1 MALIRFAATV
11 GGYTMLSRV
20 LGFLRDILIAA
31 ALGVGPVADA
41 FFLAFRIPNMFR
53 RLVAEGACA
62 AGFVPKCSRRREAGG
77 PGPARGFAEAVLAV
91 LLGAL
96 LAITL
101 VAEITMPWLM
111 RAVAPG
117 FLGDPEKFDL
127 AVLFTRITF
136 PYLLFMALVALFGG
150 VLNAHLRFAAAAA
163 APLLLNLVLI
173 AAVLGFADAGPTPGH
188 ALAWGVAVAGAGQFV
203 WMALA
208 CQRAGVALRL
218 PRPRLT
224 PEVKRLLRLMVPA
237 GLTAG
242 VYQINL
248 LVGTIV
254 ATLEDGAVSYLYYA
268 DRVSQLPLGVVGVA
282 LGTALL
288 PMLSRALQA
297 GDRVRAM
304 DQQCRAIEVGLLLT
318 LPAAAAL
325 IVIAEPVI
333 AVLFERGA
341 FGAEAVAATG
351 AGLAAFALGLPAYV
365 LVKVLVPGFF
375 ARQDMVTPLK
385 VSLAA
390 MAANIALIAA
400 LFPALGFVGI
410 ALATA
415 ASSGLHAGLL
425 WWWLARRGLLVMDDR
440 LRRRLPRMILASA
453 VMAAGLWLAAR
464 GLGSPLAGDL
474 PGRILALAAL
484 VAGGVAL
491 FGLCAQVFGAARLGE
506 LRRMVGR

>member
-31 ALGVGPVADA
+31 ALGAGPVADA

-53 RLVAEGACA
+53 RLVAEGAFA
-62 AGFVPKCSRRREAGG
+62 AAFVPMYSRRLEADG

-163 APLLLNLVLI
+163 PLLLNLVLI

-188 ALAWGVAVAGAGQFV
+188 ALAWGVALAGAGQFV

-208 CQRAGVALRL
+208 CRRAGIALRL

-254 ATLEDGAVSYLYYA
+254 ATLEGSAVSYLYYA

-297 GDRVRAM
+297 GDRVLAI

-415 ASSGLHAGLL
+415 ASSGLHAALL
-425 WWWLARRGLLVMDDR
+425 WWWLARRGLLVIDDR

-464 GLGSPLAGDL
+464 GLERPLAGDL

-484 VAGGVAL
+484 VAGGMAL

>member
-1 MALIRFAATV
+1 MALIRSAAIV

-53 RLVAEGACA
+53 RLVAEGAFA
-62 AGFVPKCSRRREAGG
+62 ATFVPLFSRRLESDGRRA
-77 PGPARGFAEAVLAV
+77 AQGFAEATLAV
-91 LLGAL
+91 LLGSL
-96 LAITL
+96 LIFTL
-101 VAEITMPWLM
+101 LAEITMPWLM
-111 RAVAPG
+111 RAIAPG
-117 FLGDPEKFDL
+117 FTDDPEKFDL

-150 VLNAHLRFAAAAA
+150 VLNALYRFAAAAA
-163 APLLLNLVLI
+163 APLLLNVVLI

-188 ALAWGVAVAGAGQFV
+188 ALAWGVALAGAGQFV
-203 WMALA
+203 WMAAA
-208 CQRAGVALRL
+208 CRRAGMRLRL
-218 PRPRLT
+218 PWPRLT
-224 PEVKRLLRLMVPA
+224 PDVKRLLRLMVPA

-268 DRVSQLPLGVVGVA
+268 DRVSQLPLGVIGVA

-297 GDRVRAM
+297 GERDLAM
-304 DQQCRAIEVGLLLT
+304 DHQCRAIEVSLLLT

-325 IVIAEPVI
+325 IVMADPII

-341 FGAEAVAATG
+341 FGADAVAATG
-351 AGLAAFALGLPAYV
+351 AALAAFALGLPAYV
-365 LVKVLVPGFF
+365 LVKVLAPGFF

-385 VSLAA
+385 VSISA
-390 MAANIALIAA
+390 MAANIVLIAA
-400 LFPALGFVGI
+400 LFPVLGFMGI

-415 ASSGLHAGLL
+415 ASSTLHAGLL
-425 WWWLARRGLLVMDDR
+425 WWWLARREMLIADERLLH
-440 LRRRLPRMILASA
+440 RLPRMILASA
-453 VMAAGLWLAAR
+453 VMAAGLWFAAR
-464 GLGSPLAGDL
+464 GLEAQLDGAL
-474 PGRILALAAL
+474 PARIAALAVL
-484 VAGGVAL
+484 VAGGMVVY
-491 FGLCAQVFGAARLGE
+491 GVSAQAFGAARLGE
-506 LRRMVGR
+506 LREMLGR

>member
-1 MALIRFAATV
+1 MALIRSAATV
-11 GGYTMLSRV
+11 GGYTMASRV

-31 ALGVGPVADA
+31 ALGAGPVADA

-53 RLVAEGACA
+53 RLVAEGAFA
-62 AGFVPKCSRRREAGG
+62 AAFVPMYSRRLEADG

-188 ALAWGVAVAGAGQFV
+188 ALAWGVALAGAGQFV

-208 CQRAGVALRL
+208 CRRAGLALRL

-254 ATLEDGAVSYLYYA
+254 ATLEGGAVSYLYYA

-297 GDRVRAM
+297 GDRALAI

-365 LVKVLVPGFF
+365 LVKVLAPGFF

-390 MAANIALIAA
+390 MAANVVLIAA
-400 LFPALGFVGI
+400 LFPALGFIGI

-415 ASSGLHAGLL
+415 GSSALHAGLL
-425 WWWLARRGLLVMDDR
+425 WLWLTRRGLLVADDR
-440 LRRRLPRMILASA
+440 LRRRLPRMIAASA
-453 VMAAGLWLAAR
+453 VMAAALWLAA
-464 GLGSPLAGDL
+464 GALEAPLAGAL
-474 PGRILALAAL
+474 PARIAALAAL
-484 VAGGVAL
+484 VAGGMAV
-491 FGLCAQVFGAARLGE
+491 FGLCAQAFGAARLGE
-506 LRRMVGR
+506 LRQMLGR